1 MKRIQTKTV
10 IQAMLASTTMVLL
23 SACGGVGGA
32 SGGVGGT
39 GDITPPV
46 ITLKGNQVESIIET
60 NVYHDLGATAV
71 DAVDGN
77 VTVSV
82 SGSVDT
88 TKVGQYTLT
97 YTAQD
102 SRNNVATETRTVSV
116 VAAQILNSSIPLT
129 PANCKG
135 NVEQEGKDYNGNG
148 QLDAAEI
155 TKSTDNY
162 TNGTP
167 VTRADL
173 ETKIANGDD
182 VTGVNT
188 CKITDMSELFKNY
201 LAFNQDISG
210 WNTGAVT
217 SMREMFYEAGAFNSP
232 LDSWDTSKVENMSFM
247 FFKATAF
254 NQPVGNWDTS
264 KVENMSLMF
273 FRAIA
278 FNQPVGNWDT
288 SKVENM
294 SFMFSQARAFNQNID
309 NWKMG
314 KVKYIKGMFELTD
327 MFNQDLSNWDVS
339 KVENMRSIFYRAKA
353 FNQDIGGWDTSSV
366 TDMSYMFTW
375 NTVFNHSLANWDVTK
390 VKTMKAMFKG
400 ATGFD
405 QNLGNWDPFAA
416 TDMSEMFHGVTL
428 SPLNYKGLLVGWDN
442 KKAALQHDV
451 VFDAGNSKIP
461 FVRSN
466 LPGGRVI
473 FSPDVHAKSARDNLR
488 GNLGWTITDG
498 D

>member
-10 IQAMLASTTMVLL
+10 IQAMLVSTTMVLL
-23 SACGGVGGA
+23 SACGGGGGA
-32 SGGVGGT
+32 AGGGA

-46 ITLKGNQVESIIET
+46 ITLNGNQTERIIET
-60 NVYHDLGATAV
+60 NAYHDPGATAV

-77 VTVSV
+77 VAVSV

-88 TKVGQYTLT
+88 TTVGQYTLT

-116 VAAQILNSSIPLT
+116 IAAQVLRNSIPLT

-148 QLDAAEI
+148 QLDAVEVI
-155 TKSTDNY
+155 TSRANY

-167 VTRADL
+167 ITRADL

-188 CKITDMSELFKNY
+188 CKITDMSELFKDY
-201 LAFNQDISG
+201 FAFNQDISG
-210 WNTGAVT
+210 WNIGAVT
-217 SMREMFYEAGAFNSP
+217 SMKKMFLGAGAFNSP
-232 LDSWDTSKVENMSFM
+232 LDSWDTSKVEDMSFM
-247 FFKATAF
+247 FFK
-254 NQPVGNWDTS
+254 
-264 KVENMSLMF
+264 
-273 FRAIA
+273 AIA

-288 SKVENM
+288 SKVEDM

-314 KVKYIKGMFELTD
+314 KVKYMRDMFALTD

-339 KVENMRSIFYRAKA
+339 KAENMRGIFYRAKA
-353 FNQDIGGWDTSSV
+353 FNQDIGGWDTSSA

-405 QNLGNWDPFAA
+405 RNLGNWDPFAA

-442 KKAALQHDV
+442 KSAALKHTV
-451 VFDAGNSKIP
+451 TFDAGDSKIP
-461 FVRSN
+461 LVRRD
-466 LPGGRVI
+466 LPGGGVI
-473 FSPDVHAKSARDNLR
+473 FLPDVHAKSARDDLR